1 MGKEGDYNMISNKDK
16 IKKSIRAIQE
26 ILVDDIYMSM
36 ESAKAINAQLV
47 LILLLMEEDDKNGN
61 S

>member
-1 MGKEGDYNMISNKDK
+1 MISNKDK

-26 ILVDDIYMSM
+26 ILIDDIYMSM
-36 ESAKAINAQLV
+36 DSAKAINAQLV

>member
-1 MGKEGDYNMISNKDK
+1 MISNKDK
-16 IKKSIRAIQE
+16 IKKSIRVIQE

-36 ESAKAINAQLV
+36 ESAKAINTQLG